1 MKDGPTGKEGV
12 RTVNRVIIE
21 GMESFFKGEEKRI
34 TSLSREIGPVKAYFK
49 GEKCCSCGFEE
60 VRDHERDYS
69 DSKYLEDGD
78 VLFRDVVEIE
88 IEPRHA
94 EGVDDG

>member
-1 MKDGPTGKEGV
+1 MRP
-12 RTVNRVIIE
+12 
-21 GMESFFKGEEKRI
+21 
-34 TSLSREIGPVKAYFK
+34 YFK